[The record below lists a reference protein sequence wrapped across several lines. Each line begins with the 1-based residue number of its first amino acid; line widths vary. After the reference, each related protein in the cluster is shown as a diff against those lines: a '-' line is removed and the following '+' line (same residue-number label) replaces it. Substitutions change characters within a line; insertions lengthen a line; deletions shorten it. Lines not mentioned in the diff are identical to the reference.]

1 MRWHSWRCGKV
12 VRWQLGKVGRGRGVA
27 REQGKKDGRV
37 VRWQG
42 GGFPVLFKGGG
53 CRVRPRFNPF
63 VSDGNQQ
70 NEEA

>member
-1 MRWHSWRCGKV
+1 M
-12 VRWQLGKVGRGRGVA
+12 VRGQVGKVGGGRGVA

-37 VRWQG
+37 GRWQG